1 MPDLHPTMTHHDGV
15 SAMEQRAF
23 NIFEALSI
31 WGKTLPCWQHF
42 LLSKLVATEDLSDED
57 MDLIFAEYLIDQHL
71 ARPAAV
77 RVAWDIAL
85 PQFQGG
91 APAVVSTLT
100 AMTSVS
106 GVNALAA
113 GETLSFGPKLTV
125 VYGPNGA
132 GKSGYARVLK
142 SACFT
147 RSKETGILGDVKL
160 AKNKQP
166 KPTATFTF
174 DDGASIAFVH
184 QEPCQRLRDGFAVFD
199 STCVRV
205 HLDDRNTFQ
214 VMPYLF
220 DVFPRMV
227 AAFGKLQSKLRD
239 EITRRTPAV
248 DKFAIQG
255 STSEVA
261 ELLATLT
268 ALTNLERLK
277 ELAVFGDADAG
288 RLLAIDQQLVEL
300 RTTDPKE
307 VIKKNEQ
314 RIVDLNAVNASLAA
328 LAASVKPVVVT
339 NVAEASVQ
347 IRLLVEKGTALSAAQ
362 FGGEPVQPIGTRAWR
377 DLLSAAI
384 AFSKEAY
391 PDDAFPAKVAEA
403 RCVLCHQIL
412 DEPSAGRL
420 TRFYQM
426 VTSVIE
432 TQLADTRQKLTGYGG
447 ALLKVSLNFFAE
459 DSAARRTLQELDTA
473 LEADITA
480 HVEGY
485 RLVVEALSRAVADES
500 ELALSLLEQ
509 DSVTERIS
517 VLVERLQHD
526 NERLRLNDPNALIQ
540 ALLLE
545 QQLLKDSKRLADQYE
560 DVAAAVV
567 EIKWV
572 AKANQCVR
580 GFSAI
585 QRDVT
590 SKQKALATELV
601 AQGFIARFNENCTAL
616 KLVLPVQFRFAGDA
630 GSTDRKIEIAN
641 AGVIGVDPSRVLSEG
656 EQTVAAL
663 ADFLAEIELN
673 GACAGIVFDDPVT
686 SMDHVRKESIA
697 QRLVDEAS
705 RRQVIVFTHDIL
717 FTNYLAMAAEEKA
730 VAFAGR
736 TIWRDDADAPGAIDR
751 LAFPH
756 EHYEGAAYDRAKKHF
771 KQAQTLTGDP
781 QRDALEKACG
791 SLRTA
796 YEDFIQKRLFN
807 NVVRRWRE
815 NIAFTLDKVFFDEGI
830 ATRVHN
836 RMVGL
841 SRYIDA
847 HSHSPDFHEV
857 PLTLEVLVKE
867 LDQFDSIKSDYSKA
881 HKEWEKAKPK
891 ATSVFS

>member
-1 MPDLHPTMTHHDGV
+1 MVQPT
-15 SAMEQRAF
+15 F
-23 NIFEALSI
+23 NIFNELSA
-31 WGKTLPCWQHF
+31 WGKTLPGWQYL
-42 LLSKLVATEDLSDED
+42 LLSKLVATDELPD
-57 MDLIFAEYLIDQHL
+57 ETIDEIFAEYLIDQHL
-71 ARPAAV
+71 AGPDAV
-77 RVAWDIAL
+77 RMAWDMAL

-91 APAVVSTLT
+91 APTVVSTLT
-100 AMTSVS
+100 AMASVS
-106 GVNALAA
+106 GVNALAT

-147 RSKETGILGDVKL
+147 RSKDTEILGDVKL

-174 DDGASIAFVH
+174 DDGSSIAFVH

-205 HLDDRNTFQ
+205 HIDDRNAFH

-227 AAFGKLQSKLRD
+227 AAFGKLQSKLRE
-239 EITRRTPAV
+239 EITRRTSAA
-248 DKFAIQG
+248 DKFAIQD

-261 ELLATLT
+261 TLLTTLT
-268 ALTNLERLK
+268 SQTNLARLK
-277 ELAVFGDADAG
+277 ELAVFGDAEAA
-288 RLLAIDQQLVEL
+288 RLLVIEQQLVGL

-314 RIVDLNAVNASLAA
+314 RIVDLNTVKASIATL
-328 LAASVKPVVVT
+328 STGIKPVVVT
-339 NVAEASVQ
+339 NIAKAAEQ
-347 IRLLVEKGTALSAAQ
+347 IRSLVEEGAALSAAQ
-362 FGGEPVQPIGTRAWR
+362 FGGEPVQPVGTRAWR

-391 PDDAFPAKVAEA
+391 PDDAFPAKVEEA
-403 RCVLCHQIL
+403 RCVLCHQVL
-412 DEPSAGRL
+412 DKASVDRL

-426 VTSVIE
+426 VTSDIE
-432 TQLADTRQKLTGYGG
+432 TQLAGTRQKLTGYGG
-447 ALLKVSLNFFAE
+447 AWSKVSLTFFAK

-473 LEADITA
+473 LEADIAAT
-480 HVEGY
+480 VEGY
-485 RLVVEALSRAVADES
+485 RFVVEALIQAVANES
-500 ELALSLLEQ
+500 DPGMSLLEY
-509 DSVTERIS
+509 DSVTQRVS
-517 VLVERLQHD
+517 ALVERLQQD
-526 NERLRLNDPNALIQ
+526 NEKLRLNDPNVLIQ
-540 ALLLE
+540 VLLLE
-545 QQLLKDSKRLADQYE
+545 QQLLNDRKRLADQCE
-560 DVAAAVV
+560 DVASAI
-567 EIKWV
+567 EDLKWV
-572 AKANQCVR
+572 AKANQCIR
-580 GFSAI
+580 GFPAT

-601 AQGFIARFNENCTAL
+601 AQGFITRFLENCTAL
-616 KLVLPVQFRFAGDA
+616 KLKMPVQFRFAGDA
-630 GSTDRKIEIAN
+630 GTTDRKIEIAN
-641 AGVIGVDPSRVLSEG
+641 ASVTGIDPSRVLSEG
-656 EQTVAAL
+656 EQTAAAL
-663 ADFLAEIELN
+663 ADFLTEIELN
-673 GACAGIVFDDPVT
+673 GACAGVVFDDPVT

-717 FTNYLAMAAEEKA
+717 FTNYLATAAKKKA

-751 LAFPH
+751 LAFPY
-756 EHYEGAAYDRAKKHF
+756 EHYEGAAHDRAKKHF
-771 KQAQTLTGDP
+771 ELARTLTGDP

-836 RMVGL
+836 RMVAL

-857 PLTLEVLVKE
+857 PLTLEVLVSE
-867 LDQFDSIKSDYSKA
+867 LAQFDSIKSDYSKA
-881 HKEWEKAKPK
+881 QMEWEKAKPK
-891 ATSVFS
+891 AASVFS

>member
-1 MPDLHPTMTHHDGV
+1 MATKRDQGV
-15 SAMEQRAF
+15 RVLVHSAF
-23 NIFEALSI
+23 NIFNELSA
-31 WGKTLPCWQHF
+31 WGKTLPDWQHL
-42 LLSKLVATEDLSDED
+42 LLSKLVATDELPD
-57 MDLIFAEYLIDQHL
+57 EMLDEIFAEYLIDQHL
-71 ARPAAV
+71 AESDAV
-77 RVAWDIAL
+77 RMVWDIAL
-85 PQFQGG
+85 PKFQGG
-91 APAVVSTLT
+91 APMVVSTLT

-147 RSKETGILGDVKL
+147 RSKDTGILGDVKL

-199 STCVRV
+199 STCIRV

-248 DKFAIQG
+248 DKFAIQD
-255 STSEVA
+255 SSSEVA
-261 ELLATLT
+261 TLLATLT
-268 ALTNLERLK
+268 AHTNLMRLK
-277 ELAVFGDADAG
+277 ELAVFGDSDAG
-288 RLLAIDQQLVEL
+288 RLLSIEQQLVEL

-314 RIVDLNAVNASLAA
+314 RIVDLNAVKASLAA
-328 LAASVKPVVVT
+328 LAAVVKPVIVT
-339 NVAEASVQ
+339 NVAEAAAQ
-347 IRLLVEKGTALSAAQ
+347 IQSLVEKGAALSVAQ
-362 FGGEPVQPIGTRAWR
+362 FGGEPVQPVGSRAWR

-391 PDDAFPAKVAEA
+391 PDDAFPAKVTEA

-420 TRFYQM
+420 SRFYQM
-426 VTSVIE
+426 VTSDIE
-432 TQLADTRQKLTGYGG
+432 TQLAGTRQNLKGYGG
-447 ALLKVSLNFFAE
+447 ALSKVTLTFFAE
-459 DSAARRTLQELDTA
+459 ESAARRTLQEIDTA

-485 RLVVEALSRAVADES
+485 RLVVEALTRAVADES
-500 ELALSLLEQ
+500 NPALSLLEQ
-509 DSVTERIS
+509 NFVTERIS
-517 VLVERLQHD
+517 ALTERLQQD
-526 NERLRLNDPNALIQ
+526 NEKLRLNDPNALIH

-545 QQLLKDSKRLADQYE
+545 KQLLNDRKRLANQYE
-560 DVAAAVV
+560 DITAAV
-567 EIKWV
+567 EDLKWV

-580 GFSAI
+580 GFPAI

-601 AQGFIARFNENCTAL
+601 AQGFIARFIENCTAL

-630 GSTDRKIEIAN
+630 GTTDRKIEIAN
-641 AGVIGVDPSRVLSEG
+641 TGVTGVDPSRVLSEG
-656 EQTVAAL
+656 EQTAAAL
-663 ADFLAEIELN
+663 ADFLTEIELN
-673 GACAGIVFDDPVT
+673 GACAGVVFDDPVT

-697 QRLVDEAS
+697 QRLVDEAA

-717 FTNYLAMAAEEKA
+717 FTNYLATAAEEKA

-736 TIWRDDADAPGAIDR
+736 TIWRDNADGPGAIDR

-756 EHYEGAAYDRAKKHF
+756 EHYEGAAHDRAKKHF
-771 KQAQTLTGDP
+771 ELARTLTGDP

-796 YEDFIQKRLFN
+796 YEDFIQKKLFN

-836 RMVGL
+836 RMVAL

-847 HSHSPDFHEV
+847 HSHSPDFHEA
-857 PLTLEVLVKE
+857 PLTLEVLVSE
-867 LDQFDSIKSDYSKA
+867 LAQFDSIKSD
-881 HKEWEKAKPK
+881 
-891 ATSVFS
+891 FS

>member
-1 MPDLHPTMTHHDGV
+1 
-15 SAMEQRAF
+15 MEQPAF
-23 NIFEALSI
+23 NIFEALSV
-31 WGKTLPCWQHF
+31 WGKTLPSWQHF
-42 LLSKLVATEDLSDED
+42 LLSKLIATEDLSDED
-57 MDLIFAEYLIDQHL
+57 LDEIFAEYLIDQHMSGSD
-71 ARPAAV
+71 AV
-77 RVAWDIAL
+77 RVAWDMAL

-125 VYGPNGA
+125 IYGPNGA

-147 RSKETGILGDVKL
+147 RSKDTGILGDVKL

-205 HLDDRNTFQ
+205 HLDDRNAFQ

-248 DKFAIQG
+248 DKFAIQD

-261 ELLATLT
+261 MLLATLT
-268 ALTNLERLK
+268 AQTNLARLK

-288 RLLAIDQQLVEL
+288 RLLAIEQQLVEL

-328 LAASVKPVVVT
+328 LAAGVKPVVVT
-339 NVAEASVQ
+339 NVAEAAAQ
-347 IRLLVEKGTALSAAQ
+347 IISLVEKGTALSAAQ

-391 PDDAFPAKVAEA
+391 PGDAFPAKVAEA

-426 VTSVIE
+426 ATSDIE
-432 TQLADTRQKLTGYGG
+432 TQLAGTRQKLKGYGG
-447 ALLKVSLNFFAE
+447 ALSKVALTFFAE
-459 DSAARRTLQELDTA
+459 ESAARRTLQELDTA

-485 RLVVEALSRAVADES
+485 RLVVEALTRAVADES
-500 ELALSLLEQ
+500 EPTLSLLEQ
-509 DSVTERIS
+509 GSVTERIS
-517 VLVERLQHD
+517 ALVERLQHD
-526 NERLRLNDPNALIQ
+526 NEKVRLNDPNALIQ

-545 QQLLKDSKRLADQYE
+545 QHLLNDRKRLADQYE
-560 DVAAAVV
+560 DVVAAVGD
-567 EIKWV
+567 IKWV

-580 GFSAI
+580 GFAAI

-601 AQGFIARFNENCTAL
+601 AQGFIARFIENCTAL

-630 GSTDRKIEIAN
+630 GTTDRKIEIAN
-641 AGVIGVDPSRVLSEG
+641 AGVTGVDPSRVLSEG
-656 EQTVAAL
+656 EQTAAAL

-673 GACAGIVFDDPVT
+673 GACAGVVFDDPVT

-717 FTNYLAMAAEEKA
+717 FTNYLATAAEEKA

-736 TIWRDDADAPGAIDR
+736 TIWRDDVDAPGAIDR

-756 EHYEGAAYDRAKKHF
+756 EHYEGAAHDRAKKHF
-771 KQAQTLTGDP
+771 ELARTLMGDP

-796 YEDFIQKRLFN
+796 YEDFIQKKLFN

-836 RMVGL
+836 RMVAL

-857 PLTLEVLVKE
+857 PLTLEVLVSE
-867 LDQFDSIKSDYSKA
+867 LDQFNSIKSDYSKA
-881 HKEWEKAKPK
+881 HKEWEKVKPK

>member
-1 MPDLHPTMTHHDGV
+1 MVQP
-15 SAMEQRAF
+15 AF
-23 NIFEALSI
+23 NIFDALSA
-31 WGKTLPCWQHF
+31 WGKTLPGWQHF
-42 LLSKLVATEDLSDED
+42 LLSKLVATDALPDEALD
-57 MDLIFAEYLIDQHL
+57 EVFAEYLIDQQL
-71 ARPAAV
+71 AAPDAV
-77 RVAWDIAL
+77 RVKWDMAL

-91 APAVVSTLT
+91 APTVVSTLT
-100 AMTSVS
+100 AMASVS

-147 RSKETGILGDVKL
+147 RSKDTEILGDVKL

-205 HLDDRNTFQ
+205 HLDDRNAFQ

-255 STSEVA
+255 STSQVA
-261 ELLATLT
+261 TLLATLT
-268 ALTNLERLK
+268 AQTNLVRLK

-288 RLLAIDQQLVEL
+288 RLLAIEQQLVEL

-314 RIVDLNAVNASLAA
+314 RIVDLNAVNASIAA
-328 LAASVKPVVVT
+328 MVAGVKPVAVT
-339 NVAEASVQ
+339 NVATTIAQ
-347 IRLLVEKGTALSAAQ
+347 IRSLVEKGAALSAAQ
-362 FGGEPVQPIGTRAWR
+362 FGEEPVQPVGTRAWR

-384 AFSKEAY
+384 AYSKEAY
-391 PDDAFPAKVAEA
+391 PDGAFPAKVEEA

-412 DEPSAGRL
+412 DEVSTDRL

-426 VTSVIE
+426 ATNDIE
-432 TQLADTRQKLTGYGG
+432 TQLAGTRWKLTAYGG
-447 ALLKVSLNFFAE
+447 VLGKVVLTFFAKE
-459 DSAARRTLQELDTA
+459 RAARRTLQELDTA
-473 LEADITA
+473 LEADIAA

-485 RLVVEALSRAVADES
+485 RLAVEALTQAVANES
-500 ELALSLLEQ
+500 DPGLSVLEY
-509 DSVTERIS
+509 DSVTKRVS
-517 VLVERLQHD
+517 SLVDRLQQD
-526 NERLRLNDPNALIQ
+526 NEKLRLNDPNALIH

-545 QQLLKDSKRLADQYE
+545 QQLLNDRKRLSDQYE
-560 DVAAAVV
+560 DVAAA
-567 EIKWV
+567 IKDLKWV
-572 AKANQCVR
+572 AKVNQCVR
-580 GFSAI
+580 GFPAI
-585 QRDVT
+585 QRDAT

-601 AQGFIARFNENCTAL
+601 AQGFIARFIENCTAL

-630 GSTDRKIEIAN
+630 GTTDRKIEIAN
-641 AGVIGVDPSRVLSEG
+641 AGVTGVDPSRVLSEG
-656 EQTVAAL
+656 EQTAAAL
-663 ADFLAEIELN
+663 ADFLTEIELN

-717 FTNYLAMAAEEKA
+717 FTNYLATAAEDKA

-736 TIWRDDADAPGAIDR
+736 TIWRDDADTPGAIDR

-756 EHYEGAAYDRAKKHF
+756 EHYEGAAHDRAKKHF
-771 KQAQTLTGDP
+771 DLARTLMGEP

-796 YEDFIQKRLFN
+796 YEDFIQKKLFN

-815 NIAFTLDKVFFDEGI
+815 NIAFTLDEVFFDEGI
-830 ATRVHN
+830 ATRVHS
-836 RMVGL
+836 RMVAL

-857 PLTLEVLVKE
+857 PLTLEVLISE
-867 LDQFDSIKSDYSKA
+867 LAQFDSIKSDYSKA
-881 HKEWEKAKPK
+881 RKEWEKGQPNAV
-891 ATSVFS
+891 SVFS